1 MWKRILPWVVSL
13 GLLAYLALTH
23 DLAQAWDA
31 FQQVPLFQFFLV
43 AIVGTAIAFFYDTLC
58 LTLLLR
64 RFNAPVTFGEMLPL
78 KGASYLLNIINYNAA
93 MGGMALYLKRVRKVS
108 FLESASSLLFMTVI
122 DVLLLGAAIGAGLLL
137 SGDMLDRALAP
148 ESREYLG
155 WVVAVLG
162 LILVGCWIY
171 WNAGFD
177 FFVLGKLRSWR
188 IFLAFREAK
197 LRDYAWLAGI
207 RGIMVFLYVFI
218 TWLFAL
224 LFGIDI
230 PFVMMLILQ
239 PIIIFV
245 GTIPITVAGLGT
257 VQMVAIAF
265 FAPYATSHA
274 DPDSLVLAMSTA
286 GVSVVVLIRILI
298 GYLFLGRVSA
308 KLAGLGEGED
318 APESTEAEPA

>member
-13 GLLAYLALTH
+13 GLLAYLALTN
-23 DLAQAWDA
+23 DLTQAWDA

-43 AIVGTAIAFFYDTLC
+43 ALVGTAIGFLYDTFC

-64 RFNAPVTFGEMLPL
+64 RFNAPVTFREMLPL

-108 FLESASSLLFMTVI
+108 FLESASSMLFMSVI
-122 DVLLLGAAIGAGLLL
+122 DVLLLAAVIGGGLLL
-137 SGDMLDRALAP
+137 SGDMLDRVLAP

-162 LILVGCWIY
+162 LMLVGCWIY

-197 LRDYAWLAGI
+197 LRDYGWLALLRVG
-207 RGIMVFLYVFI
+207 MVFLYVFI

-224 LFGIDI
+224 LFGVDI
-230 PFVMMLILQ
+230 PFVTIMVLQ

-245 GTIPITVAGLGT
+245 GTIPVTVAGLGT
-257 VQMVAIAF
+257 VQVVAIAF
-265 FAPYATSHA
+265 FGPYATGHA
-274 DPDSLVLAMSTA
+274 DPDSLILAMSTA
-286 GVSVVVLIRILI
+286 AVSVVVLVRVLI

-308 KLAGLGEGED
+308 KLASLSEEE
-318 APESTEAEPA
+318 ARENAEAEPA